1 MELAFQGLLV
11 VDARQSA
18 MIRRESHRYYEKNRL
33 VERYGNKYFVA
44 AGVGHAAVSFYLPEK
59 HRKVWQGLT
68 LGVQAGVVAR
78 NYHLGLRVSF

>member
-1 MELAFQGLLV
+1 MELAFQALLV

-44 AGVGHAAVSFYLPEK
+44 AAVHAASAFDTHDAAGGGWSE
-59 HRKVWQGLT
+59 
-68 LGVQAGVVAR
+68 GVAYAVCRQWMG
-78 NYHLGLRVSF
+78 HLWGAD